1 MPKKSSVLDRIK
13 REISKTSQRG
23 LTMAIIGIYEA
34 RTKFSELLDRVA
46 QGGKVCYY
54 PARNS
59 GGCYKTYRSPKKTE
73 SRGNRRRNQKI
84 PKKAPVKR
92 A

>member
-13 REISKTSQRG
+13 REISKG

-59 GGCYKTYRSPKKTE
+59 GGCYRTHSFPKEAKG
-73 SRGNRRRNQKI
+73 RGNHKRNQKI
-84 PKKAPVKR
+84 PKKTPVKR